1 MKNDEMKWNPFS
13 VGQKV
18 VCMDGNFRPSHNVD
32 PKKGQIVTIIEID
45 GIFLTFLEVENI
57 FIDNEEFIPEYIY
70 IKFAP
75 IQDATEMQEDETCEQ
90 VAKEAET
97 EYAKRKEQ
105 KIEVVV

>member
-1 MKNDEMKWNPFS
+1 
-13 VGQKV
+13 
-18 VCMDGNFRPSHNVD
+18 MDGDFRPSHNVD

-90 VAKEAET
+90 VAKETEE
-97 EYAKRKEQ
+97 EYANRKEQ